1 MNKMKENINRTKLT
15 EVNKEDSVQD
25 IIEKSI
31 RNILVCLGD
40 DPDREGLL
48 DTVKEII
55 LRSELVLT

>member
-40 DPDREGLL
+40 DPDREGLKG
-48 DTVKEII
+48 TPN
-55 LRSELVLT
+55 ELKIKYLAD